1 MYLDLLSEYCEKLE
15 KMLYALKM
23 YVFSFKIRPVM
34 PQAIPDTDNDNI

>member
-1 MYLDLLSEYCEKLE
+1 
-15 KMLYALKM
+15 M